1 MPKLFEVTEENLIDL
16 YQEIRKSDLE
26 HELIAHRMILLLKSY
41 IGVNVQMKINVPPD
55 KKLEK
60 LQSSSTE
67 DIKPSLGQGLKNVAK
82 KEETELKA
90 FESSNKEN
98 IEETKSKKNSKL
110 ADVRQVIE
118 KKYKL
123 ANGKEISR
131 NYNVKPDSK
140 LLKKSEKTRE
150 SKSLNYYCKDC
161 DYTTNLK
168 GNLRTHIM
176 QTHMK
181 NRYFCKLCDFESGAM
196 ARMYRHVKLHHQSDL
211 DIFKSYCQKCDYK
224 TEDLFEF
231 RKHTDEKHLFYVKG
245 KEKKNG
251 QFINRMAG
259 IIYQK

>member
-26 HELIAHRMILLLKSY
+26 HEFIAHRMILLIKSY
-41 IGVNVQMKINVPPD
+41 VGVNVQMKINVPPD
-55 KKLEK
+55 IKLE
-60 LQSSSTE
+60 
-67 DIKPSLGQGLKNVAK
+67 

-98 IEETKSKKNSKL
+98 IEETKSKKNFKL
-110 ADVRQVIE
+110 ADGKQVIE

-140 LLKKSEKTRE
+140 LLKKPENTRE

-231 RKHTDEKHLFYVKG
+231 RKHTDEKHLYYVKG